1 MITSQVKR
9 IHELSEGIK
18 RKRQEDDAQ
27 HFWNSSRNN
36 VNKILEEVSTL
47 MRCEEWL
54 EDIDPSY
61 VKTPIRGVTAASGA
75 IKTLLEAAESGDA
88 RKTNEQLV
96 KVEER
101 CRATLQSQKE
111 STAKGWKKLKDD
123 VAWGNSHI
131 YAAFKGHET
140 HGIHFEELV
149 QAEQIFRQQLEPQPY
164 LSQKE
169 DQELFEHVLNIRNQL
184 LKKLPKM
191 DNLEVEEFL
200 KNAANDGAKLGSL
213 TDNVKD
219 WLRNNKLG
227 AKYVIKQR

>member
-1 MITSQVKR
+1 MITDQIRSINELAEGIERKDKEDSDQNSWNTYRRDVDK
-9 IHELSEGIK
+9 IITDLSEPMLFEG
-18 RKRQEDDAQ
+18 
-27 HFWNSSRNN
+27 W
-36 VNKILEEVSTL
+36 L
-47 MRCEEWL
+47 MKM
-54 EDIDPSY
+54 DPTY
-61 VKTPIRGVTAASGA
+61 VKPSVKGANRAAVA
-75 IKTLLEAAESGDA
+75 AKTLLEVLESREATATG
-88 RKTNEQLV
+88 EQLV
-96 KVEER
+96 KLENLCKGVRLSQEE
-101 CRATLQSQKE
+101 TS
-111 STAKGWKKLKDD
+111 AKGWKKLKDD

>member
-1 MITSQVKR
+1 MITSQTKR
-9 IHELSEGIK
+9 IDELSQDIK
-18 RKRQEDDAQ
+18 TRKREEGQRLS
-27 HFWNSSRNN
+27 WNSSRRD
-36 VNKILEEVSTL
+36 VNKMLEEITVL
-47 MRCEEWL
+47 MIHEDWL
-54 EDIDPSY
+54 AGMDPTY
-61 VKTPIRGVTAASGA
+61 IKTPIGGVNVAVGA
-75 IKTLLEAAESGDA
+75 IKKLLEVVESEEA
-88 RKTNEQLV
+88 RNVNEQLV
-96 KVEER
+96 KVEQR
-101 CRATLQSQKE
+101 VGATLQSQKE
-111 STAKGWKKLKDD
+111 SASKGWKKLKDD

-140 HGIHFEELV
+140 HGLHFDELLK
-149 QAEQIFRQQLEPQPY
+149 AERIFRQQLEPQPY

-169 DQELFEHVLNIRNQL
+169 DQELFENVLNKRNQL